1 MRNMDA
7 ASKLFIAHPKVSRDA
22 VNFVLRGSGYK
33 VVARSMR
40 ERNIE
45 AIARLHGAKRLYK
58 KNSSDVVWE
67 LDARKG
73 KHKTHLLVAMEN
85 QSVASSVMPLRSQLT
100 TAIRGAAWRQT
111 MMDMH
116 KERNEL
122 KTPQELLDG
131 ILPGDRLPP
140 ILPLTIYFGQEEWTG
155 PKRLQK
161 MQDIPDELRELFADC
176 PCNLLALKNLT
187 PEELSWLPIG
197 PFRAVSKCIKYADN
211 RPVLRREMQE
221 DPSFENLPDT
231 AYAVVRIATG
241 IKLKKP
247 TKKEGNNMKKD
258 LSEYDKYV
266 LGLGKEEGI
275 KIGEERGEARGVKIG
290 EARGVKIGEERGEA
304 RGKNIGIAQTV
315 QKYIWNRWKEHV
327 TKVQIL
333 KDLESYFELDEK
345 EAKRYMAEAL
355 AKA

>member
-1 MRNMDA
+1 MKDMDA

-22 VNFVLRGSGYK
+22 MNFLLRKSGYK

-40 ERNIE
+40 ERNSE

-67 LDARKG
+67 LDVQKG
-73 KHKTHLLVAMEN
+73 KRKTHLLVAMEN
-85 QSVASSVMPLRSQLT
+85 QSVSSAVMPLRSQLT

-111 MMDMH
+111 MADMH

-122 KTPQELLDG
+122 KSAQELLDG

-140 ILPLTIYFGQEEWTG
+140 VLPLTIHFGQEEWTG
-155 PKRLQK
+155 PVRLQK
-161 MQDIPDELRELFADC
+161 MQDIPEELRGLFADC
-176 PCNLLALKNLT
+176 PCNLLSLKNLT
-187 PEELSWLPIG
+187 QVELSQMPIG
-197 PFRAVSKCIKYADN
+197 PLRAVSKCIKYAND
-211 RPVLRREMQE
+211 RPLLRLEMQE
-221 DPSFENLPDT
+221 DPSFENLPDV
-231 AYAVVRIATG
+231 AYEVVRIATG
-241 IKLKKP
+241 IKLKHP

-258 LSEYDKYV
+258 VSEYDRYL
-266 LGLGKEEGI
+266 LGLGKEEG
-275 KIGEERGEARGVKIG
+275 VKIG
-290 EARGVKIGEERGEA
+290 KEEGVKIGEERGEE
-304 RGKNIGIAQTV
+304 RGRNIGIAQTV

-333 KDLESYFELDEK
+333 KDLESYFDLDEK
-345 EAKRYMAEAL
+345 EARRYVDQAL

>member
-275 KIGEERGEARGVKIG
+275 KIGEERC
-290 EARGVKIGEERGEA
+290 EARGVKIGEERG
-304 RGKNIGIAQTV
+304 ITQTV
-315 QKYIWNRWKEHV
+315 QKYIWNKWKEHV

-333 KDLESYFELDEK
+333 KDLESYFDLDEK
-345 EAKRYMAEAL
+345 EARRYMDEAL

>member
-33 VVARSMR
+33 VVARSMQ

-73 KHKTHLLVAMEN
+73 KNKTHLLVAMEN
-85 QSVASSVMPLRSQLT
+85 QSVTSSVMPLRSQLT
-100 TAIRGAAWRQT
+100 TAIRNAAWRQT
-111 MMDMH
+111 MMDIH

-131 ILPGDRLPP
+131 ILPGDHLPP
-140 ILPLTIYFGQEEWTG
+140 VLPLTIHFGQEEWTG
-155 PKRLQK
+155 PVRLQK
-161 MQDIPDELRELFADC
+161 MQEIPGELRGFFADC
-176 PCNLLALKNLT
+176 PCNLLSLKNLT
-187 PEELSWLPIG
+187 PDELSRLPIG
-197 PFRAVSKCIKYADN
+197 PFRAVAKCIKYADN
-211 RPVLRREMQE
+211 RPVLRREIQE
-221 DPSFENLPDT
+221 DPSFEKLPDV
-231 AYAVVRIATG
+231 AYEVVRIATG

-258 LSEYDKYV
+258 VSEYDKYV
-266 LGLGKEEGI
+266 LELGKEEGI
-275 KIGEERGEARGVKIG
+275 KIGEERG
-290 EARGVKIGEERGEA
+290 VKIGEEN
-304 RGKNIGIAQTV
+304 GKNIGVAQTV

-333 KDLESYFELDEK
+333 KDLESYFDLDEK
-345 EAKRYMAEAL
+345 EARRYMDEAF